1 MDAHARFS
9 HTTRVISNPLAIITP
24 RRAPERRN
32 NNMDLM
38 LRAAPGA
45 MDVWALGVLLGEIVQ
60 LTEGKPLTSGPLAS
74 IQRRCL
80 NDNPPDRPSAAK
92 ILQHP
97 LLKPPLRPERGK
109 ELLYVLPF
117 LETFSLQ
124 DDAAKVQFFQHLAG
138 PLLAALPPEVGLHKI
153 LPTFRDYVHIG
164 PPSASAA
171 AGGAAASS
179 GPPTA
184 GGASADAL
192 LQQPGRRQLVLAA
205 LPACLD
211 ILKGMGPEV
220 FAREG
225 EPLVVSLF
233 GLQDRALRA
242 TLLQSLSGLADKL
255 STDAVNG
262 RLLEAILAGFNDSA
276 PQLRELTLKSML
288 CLSPRLTDRN
298 LTDRL
303 MQRLGKLQGDPEP
316 SIRTNTTIFLGR
328 VAPQLKDGARTRIL
342 LPAFLKAC
350 RDPFPH
356 ARLAG
361 LKAAAA
367 CSAYFDP
374 PSVATKLL
382 PTVCCLL
389 VRARVREYD
398 AMGC

>member
-1 MDAHARFS
+1 
-9 HTTRVISNPLAIITP
+9 
-24 RRAPERRN
+24 
-32 NNMDLM
+32 MDLM
-38 LRAAPGA
+38 LKAAPGA
-45 MDVWALGVLLGEIVQ
+45 MDVWALGVLLGEVAQ
-60 LTEGKPLTSGPLAS
+60 ATSEGKAPTTSGPLAS

-97 LLKPPLRPERGK
+97 LLKPPPGPERGK

-124 DDAAKVQFFQHLAG
+124 DDGAKVAFFQHLAAG
-138 PLLAALPPEVGLHKI
+138 PSPLLAALPPEVGLHKI

-164 PPSASAA
+164 GPPSSSSSSSAAASASASGLPPSA
-171 AGGAAASS
+171 AG
-179 GPPTA
+179 
-184 GGASADAL
+184 ADAL
-192 LQQPGRRQLVLAA
+192 FQQPGRRQLVLAA
-205 LPACLD
+205 LPACLE
-211 ILKGMGPEV
+211 ILKGMGPDV

-242 TLLQSLSGLADKL
+242 MLLQSLSGLSDKL
-255 STDAVNG
+255 STETVNG
-262 RLLEAILAGFNDSA
+262 RLLDAVLAGFNDSA

-298 LTDRL
+298 LADRL
-303 MQRLGKLQGDPEP
+303 MQRLAKLQADPEP

-367 CSAYFDP
+367 CTAYFDP
-374 PSVATKLL
+374 PSIATKLL

-389 VRARVREYD
+389 VRA
-398 AMGC
+398 

>member
-1 MDAHARFS
+1 
-9 HTTRVISNPLAIITP
+9 
-24 RRAPERRN
+24 
-32 NNMDLM
+32 MDLM

-60 LTEGKPLTSGPLAS
+60 LTEGKALTSGPLAT

-97 LLKPPLRPERGK
+97 LLKPPPGPEQGK

-124 DDAAKVQFFQHLAG
+124 DDAAKVQFFQHLAAG
-138 PLLAALPPEVGLHKI
+138 PAPLLAALPPEVGLHKI

-164 PPSASAA
+164 PPSAAGGGGGSA
-171 AGGAAASS
+171 AGGGA
-179 GPPTA
+179 PP
-184 GGASADAL
+184 ASADAL

-205 LPACLD
+205 LPACLA

-220 FAREG
+220 FAQDG

-242 TLLQSLSGLADKL
+242 TLLQGLGGLADKL

-262 RLLEAILAGFNDSA
+262 RLLESILGGFNDSA

-288 CLSPRLTDRN
+288 CLSPRLTERN

-303 MQRLGKLQGDPEP
+303 MQRLAKLQADPEP

-328 VAPQLKDGARTRIL
+328 VAPQLKDGARTRLL

-389 VRARVREYD
+389 VRACVRGHSIRC
-398 AMGC
+398 MGTE